1 MASCARASEALHSAK
16 ASSGDVKIRVPL
28 FIVFPPGLSFC
39 APKEEAPA
47 MSGAPTDRGFHRRE
61 TGMDQGTTPK
71 AKIIGLLGK
80 KKKPRPSVG
89 WLTKEGR
96 CLHIG
101 AYRARTL
108 QNPHWAS
115 AFFNYENGKT
125 RSTLSRIQNRRR
137 AQRSILG
144 SSCTSYSA

>member
-1 MASCARASEALHSAK
+1 MASFARASEALHSAK

-39 APKEEAPA
+39 VPKEEAPA

-89 WLTKEGR
+89 ELTKASSGVKKK
-96 CLHIG
+96 L
-101 AYRARTL
+101 ARYGPSCKLCILLCT
-108 QNPHWAS
+108 AS
-115 AFFNYENGKT
+115 
-125 RSTLSRIQNRRR
+125 
-137 AQRSILG
+137 
-144 SSCTSYSA
+144 